1 MEVAR
6 SESYLRVGLTEFG
19 DQMDVWVRKK
29 EEVKNDPIFL
39 DWTSKTVLP
48 FSEIG
53 TRGRRKRIYSILD
66 LSCFTYLYGEMFS
79 RWLESDLETRETDLD

>member
-6 SESYLRVGLTEFG
+6 AESYLRVGLTEFG

-29 EEVKNDPIFL
+29 EEVKNDPTFL

-66 LSCFTYLYGEMFS
+66 LCASHIFMGRCSVGGWKVIWKLG
-79 RWLESDLETRETDLD
+79 RLI